1 MKKKLNVLCITM
13 LALIVIEFFRLSWE
27 MTGSA
32 KFFRSTLESS
42 FSGGSID
49 WEFFWVTVV
58 SAVFIILILN
68 LTLIKGL
75 VSFVKFMLNV
85 NRDKIFV
92 KENTTLLRK
101 TGKGIFLYNVFTL
114 ISILTGYYMSV
125 IMNQPQSIQLSW
137 AYRSV
142 IYPIIL
148 AFFCWI
154 IAEVF
159 AIGIKLKE
167 EQELTI

>member
-1 MKKKLNVLCITM
+1 MKKKMNVLCITT
-13 LALIVIEFFRLSWE
+13 LVLIVIEFVRLSWE

-32 KFFRSTLESS
+32 KFLQHNLELS
-42 FSGGSID
+42 FSNGSIE
-49 WEFFWVTVV
+49 WEHFWVTII
-58 SAVFIILILN
+58 SAALTILILY

-75 VSFVKFMLNV
+75 ISFVKFMLNV

-92 KENTTLLRK
+92 KENVSLLRK
-101 TGKGIFLYNVFTL
+101 TAKGIFLYNVFLL
-114 ISILTGYYMSV
+114 IAIFTGY
-125 IMNQPQSIQLSW
+125 IINIQFNQPQALQLSW

-148 AFFCWI
+148 SFFCWI